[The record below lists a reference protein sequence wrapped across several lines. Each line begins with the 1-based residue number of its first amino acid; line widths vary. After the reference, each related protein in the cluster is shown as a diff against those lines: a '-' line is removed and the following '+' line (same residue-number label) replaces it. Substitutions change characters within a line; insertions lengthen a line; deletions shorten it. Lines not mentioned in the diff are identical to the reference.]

1 MTTVNERAVRSAAS
15 PAGSEPEPGTPAPL
29 VVEGLVKRFG
39 DVRALDGVSLSLHPG
54 ELMAVVGPS
63 GCGKSTLLRTVAGLA
78 TPDRGRVDLGGR
90 TVEDG
95 TTRLPPEGRGVGLV
109 FQEHALFPHLTVAD
123 NVGFGLRDRAAGRG
137 RVGEMLELVGLPNH
151 GGRYPHELS
160 GGERQRVALARALAP
175 RPALMLFDEPFASI
189 DHNLRVRLRNDL
201 LAALRATATPSLFVT
216 HDQAEALAVG
226 DRIAVMRRGRVV
238 QVDRPAV
245 VFHQPIDR
253 FVANFMG
260 EASFLPIS
268 NGSFPPESLLGPVEE
283 PGPGPDG
290 AADRTGMQAMVR
302 PDDLRFTSDAQG
314 SATVEG
320 AEYRGSAWLLTVR
333 LNQGSTVLVAASHLD
348 APTIGSRGRV
358 TMVDG
363 HRQVAVAA
371 EAPSAEPG

>member
-1 MTTVNERAVRSAAS
+1 MTTVNERAARSAVS
-15 PAGSEPEPGTPAPL
+15 SVSSEPDPGAPAPL
-29 VVEGLVKRFG
+29 VVDGLIKRFG
-39 DVRALDGVSLSLHPG
+39 QVRALDGVSLSLNPG

-90 TVEDG
+90 TVENG
-95 TTRLPPEGRGVGLV
+95 TIRIPPEGRGVGLV
-109 FQEHALFPHLTVAD
+109 FQEHALFPHLTVAE

-137 RVGEMLELVGLPNH
+137 RVGEMLELVGLPSH
-151 GGRYPHELS
+151 GERYPHELS

-189 DHNLRVRLRNDL
+189 DHNLRIRLRNDL
-201 LAALRATATPSLFVT
+201 LTALRATGTPSLFVT

-226 DRIAVMRRGRVV
+226 DRIAVMRRGRIV

-245 VFHQPIDR
+245 VFHRPADQ
-253 FVANFMG
+253 FVAHFMG

-268 NGSFPPESLLGPVEE
+268 NGSYPPESLLGPVEE
-283 PGPGPDG
+283 PDPGPHG
-290 AADRTGMQAMVR
+290 AADRAGMQAMVR
-302 PDDLRFTSDAQG
+302 PDDLRFIPDAQG
-314 SATVEG
+314 PAAVEA

-348 APTIGSRGRV
+348 APRIGARGRV
-358 TMVDG
+358 TMVEG
-363 HRQVAVAA
+363 HRQVAVAT
-371 EAPSAEPG
+371 EAAPADNG